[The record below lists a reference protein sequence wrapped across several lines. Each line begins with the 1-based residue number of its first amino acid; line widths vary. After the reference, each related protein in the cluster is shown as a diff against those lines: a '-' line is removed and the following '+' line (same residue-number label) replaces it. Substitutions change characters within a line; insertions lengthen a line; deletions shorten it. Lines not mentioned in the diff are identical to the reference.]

1 MLFKSKYTQQQVI
14 DLLNSHPEGLMLEKI
29 RQSLGCSEMTL
40 RTLINPLVNDREVLK
55 RNISATDSRPIYLYY
70 SGLEQK
76 IFHTIRMAPG
86 ITYTK
91 LREEVFS
98 LKHCEDINNVLDGLL
113 KAGRIEGGIEGYR
126 VPTK

>member
-1 MLFKSKYTQQQVI
+1 MLFKKTYTQEQVI
-14 DLLNSHPEGLMLEKI
+14 DLLNTHPEGLMLEKI

-40 RTLINPLVNDREVLK
+40 RTLINPLVNNREVLK

-70 SGLEQK
+70 SGLEQN

-91 LREEVFS
+91 ICEVFPD
-98 LKHCEDINNVLDGLL
+98 KHRADIKKVLDGLL
-113 KAGRIEGGIEGYR
+113 KAGRIAGGVEGYW
-126 VPTK
+126 VP